1 MTPATKLLKQKKISF
16 ELLQYQHDAN
26 ASSFGLEAAE
36 KLSLTANQV
45 FKTLVVCCD
54 TDQLAVAIVPV
65 NTTLNLKSIAK
76 TLHVKKVKMA
86 ESHRVEATTGYV
98 LGGVSPL
105 GQKKRLPTVIDI
117 SAKPLEK
124 IYVSGGKRGLE
135 IALSPKD
142 LSSLCSASFADITNT
157 NHIKP

>member
-16 ELLQYQHDAN
+16 ELLQYQHDVN

-36 KLSLTANQV
+36 KLSLEANHV

-65 NTTLNLKSIAK
+65 NTMLNLKLIAK
-76 TLHVKKVKMA
+76 ALKVKKVKMA
-86 ESHRVEATTGYV
+86 DAKRVETSTGYV

-117 SAKPLEK
+117 TAEPLEK
-124 IYVSGGKRGLE
+124 MYVSGGKRGLE
-135 IALSPKD
+135 IALAPKD
-142 LSSLCSASFADITNT
+142 LQQVCQAVFSTITS
-157 NHIKP
+157 

>member
-1 MTPATKLLKQKKISF
+1 MTPATNLLKQKKISF
-16 ELLQYQHDAN
+16 ELLQYHHDVNAN
-26 ASSFGLEAAE
+26 SFGLEAVE
-36 KLSLTANQV
+36 KLSLDVKQV
-45 FKTLVVCCD
+45 FKTLIICCD

-65 NTTLNLKSIAK
+65 DTMLNLKSIAK
-76 TLHVKKVKMA
+76 ALKVKKVKMA
-86 ESHRVEATTGYV
+86 DAKRVESTTGYV

-117 SAKPLEK
+117 SAEAFET

-142 LSSLCSASFADITNT
+142 LCALCQATFALISSY
-157 NHIKP
+157 